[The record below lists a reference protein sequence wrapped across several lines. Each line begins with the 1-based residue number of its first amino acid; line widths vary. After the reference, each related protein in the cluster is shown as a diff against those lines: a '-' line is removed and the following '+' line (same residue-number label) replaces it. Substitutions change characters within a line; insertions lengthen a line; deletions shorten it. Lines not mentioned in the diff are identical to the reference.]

1 MKKNRFLKVASAM
14 IILCLITTCAV
25 STTFAKYTTAGSATD
40 AARVAKWGITMDAGV
55 SAFSESY
62 TNVQSEGG
70 AVVAPGTDGYR
81 VYEVNGTPEVAYVIT
96 FAYADLKEVFLKAG
110 TYNYNDAEGRIE
122 YVDAVVTETKNGN
135 YYPIKYTVALGA
147 PNATYG
153 KADDAKVAI
162 ENSTSVTFDTL
173 AEALDAIANTTL
185 TYGVNEAADC
195 DLRISWAWAFDT
207 TASSHIQ
214 DAGDTVLGDLIA
226 GNTDL
231 VFPAADDYN
240 LTIAYKLT
248 MTATQ
253 ID

>member
-1 MKKNRFLKVASAM
+1 MKKNRFLKVACAM
-14 IILCLITTCAV
+14 VILCLITTCAV

-40 AARVAKWGITMDAGV
+40 EARVAKWGITMDAGV
-55 SAFSESY
+55 SAFKETY

-81 VYEVNGTPEVAYVIT
+81 EYEVNGTPEVAYVIT
-96 FAYADLKEVFLKAG
+96 FAYDNLEEVFLKAG

-122 YVDAVVTETKNGN
+122 YVDAVVAETKNGN
-135 YYPIKYTVALGA
+135 YYPIKYTVELGA

-153 KADDAKVAI
+153 GTDGIADASPV
-162 ENSTSVTFDTL
+162 VFDTL
-173 AEALDAIANTTL
+173 AEALTAIANTTL
-185 TYGVNEAADC
+185 TYDVYEDADC
-195 DLRISWAWAFDT
+195 TLRISWAWAFDDT
-207 TASSHIQ
+207 VGSHIQ

-231 VFPAADDYN
+231 VFPATTDYN
-240 LTIAYKLT
+240 LTIAYEIT

-253 ID
+253 LD

>member
-55 SAFSESY
+55 SAFKETY

-81 VYEVNGTPEVAYVIT
+81 EYEVNGKPEVAYVIT
-96 FAYADLKEVFLKAG
+96 FAYANLKEVFLKAG

-122 YVDAVVTETKNGN
+122 YVDAVVEETQDGK

-153 KADDAKVAI
+153 GTGGIAND
-162 ENSTSVTFDTL
+162 SPVTFATL
-173 AEALDAIANTTL
+173 AEALTAIANTTL
-185 TYGVNEAADC
+185 TYEAGKDADC
-195 DLRISWAWAFDT
+195 TLRISWAWAFDK

-231 VFPAADDYN
+231 VFPAPTEYN
-240 LTIAYKLT
+240 LTIAYENT

-253 ID
+253 KD

>member
-40 AARVAKWGITMDAGV
+40 TARVAHWGITMDAGV
-55 SAFSESY
+55 SAFKDEYNSVKS
-62 TNVQSEGG
+62 GD

-81 VYEVNGTPEVAYVIT
+81 EYKVNGTPEVAYVIT
-96 FAYADLKEVFLKAG
+96 FAYADFKEVFLNEG
-110 TYNYNDAEGRIE
+110 TYGYTDPDGRIE
-122 YVDAVVTETKNGN
+122 YPDAEVTATKDGK
-135 YYPIKYTVALGA
+135 YYPIKYTVTLGA
-147 PNATYG
+147 PNADYAGT
-153 KADDAKVAI
+153 I
-162 ENSTSVTFDTL
+162 TSNSPVDFDTL

-185 TYGVNEAADC
+185 TYAAGEAADC
-195 DLRISWAWAFDT
+195 TLRISWKWAFNG
-207 TASSHIQ
+207 Q
-214 DAGDTVLGDLIA
+214 DDEGDTVLGDLIA
-226 GNTDL
+226 ANTDL
-231 VFPAADDYN
+231 DTIAGDAYN